1 MPVLEEPTKAWFER
15 LDAQGNVA
23 ERLPVQFNPG
33 ELTISKAAQIAE
45 IGIPGIDSP
54 ILQFVRGETEQITLE
69 LLFDSTGRGTGVAAE
84 AVTKQTNK
92 FFALVKMTG
101 AEHAPPRCRFGWG
114 DEFPGLLAEHDKIVG
129 PRKQFDCVVESVQQ
143 RFTLFSPAGVP
154 LRAILNVALR
164 EYKPL
169 KRQLE
174 ELNLQTT
181 DHTRVH
187 TVTRGETLPGIAWKH
202 YDDPARWR
210 LIADANGLRDVRR
223 LSAGSIL
230 RLPPVT
236 A

>member
-1 MPVLEEPTKAWFER
+1 MRVLEEPTKAWFER
-15 LDAQGNVA
+15 LDSKGEVA

-33 ELTISKAAQIAE
+33 ELSISKTAQIAE

-69 LLFDSTGRGTGVAAE
+69 LLFDSTARGTGRTAE
-84 AVTKQTNK
+84 PVTRQTNK
-92 FFALVKMTG
+92 FFALVKMSG

-114 DEFPGLLAEHDKIVG
+114 DEFPGLLTERDKVVG

-154 LRAILNVALR
+154 LRAVLNVSLR

-174 ELNLQTT
+174 ELNLQSA

-223 LSAGSIL
+223 LRAGSVL
-230 RLPPVT
+230 RLPPAT